1 MTTQLATALAQQA
14 KQWGEAS
21 RHATEKAKAILA
33 TLILPQTIT
42 HYEIERYYR
51 KAHRTQ
57 AWRNLPKEARALIQ
71 AARKT
76 IKTKVRSPTLHTTL
90 TKIFLQIELH
100 TLKAKALL
108 KAITKLLTTSLT
120 HVLTHSKNFLTRLL
134 VIGLNS
140 NEWFNGWST

>member
-1 MTTQLATALAQQA
+1 MTTQLAAGLTQQA
-14 KQWGEAS
+14 EAWGREG
-21 RHATEKAKAILA
+21 RHITEKAKAILA

-42 HYEIERYYR
+42 HYQIERYYR
-51 KAHRTQ
+51 KAHRTK

-100 TLKAKALL
+100 TLKAQAIL
-108 KAITKLLTTSLT
+108 KGITKLLTQGTLISDT
-120 HVLTHSKNFLTRLL
+120 IKPSTLL
-134 VIGLNS
+134 IIGLNS
-140 NEWFNGWST
+140 ASWMQGCVT